1 MSEVAAVT
9 NDRIYPGGTAVQGP
23 IVNMFQTEMVAKQLY
38 PEEFGEWRGLGE
50 TPEDEQLFDRQRI
63 SDIVNG
69 DI

>member
-50 TPEDEQLFDRQRI
+50 TPEDERLFDRERVAN
-63 SDIVNG
+63 IVNG
-69 DI
+69 DS

>member
-1 MSEVAAVT
+1 
-9 NDRIYPGGTAVQGP
+9 
-23 IVNMFQTEMVAKQLY
+23 MFQTEMVAKQLY

-63 SDIVNG
+63 SDIVNE